1 MSRNDKC
8 EYATNSYLQ
17 HSRSGSQASELQFQY
32 DSLPEIPSTDVPIQS
47 LDPQLTSASSPD
59 HMPCDSPPNLL
70 SRPTE
75 TPCFK
80 ANVVVVNNNNVG
92 DIRDR
97 WLYPYVEDSPAK
109 HTVLNHSM
117 EYLCRVLRTYPKMM
131 ARKEQVPPII
141 HPMQVSAG
149 DISLPL
155 ANCFTLA
162 KMWEGSAEPAG
173 ELIEQTIKREVE
185 RLFNE
190 VFIHPSNPIH
200 NL

>member
-1 MSRNDKC
+1 MSRNDRC

-17 HSRSGSQASELQFQY
+17 HSRGSSQASEQQFQY
-32 DSLPEIPSTDVPIQS
+32 EEFAGIPSRDISIQS
-47 LDPQLTSASSPD
+47 LDPDLAYTSSSPD
-59 HMPCDSPPNLL
+59 LISNNSQPNL
-70 SRPTE
+70 SRPVE
-75 TPCFK
+75 PVRFK
-80 ANVVVVNNNNVG
+80 ANVAIANHNSG

-131 ARKEQVPPII
+131 ARNEQLPPII
-141 HPMQVSAG
+141 HPMQVSTG
-149 DISLPL
+149 DISQPL

-173 ELIEQTIKREVE
+173 ELIEQTIKREME

-190 VFIHPSNPIH
+190 VLTSIPSIKPNH
-200 NL
+200 